1 MFVLSYPMA
10 RKNPEPHLNKE
21 RNLAESK
28 PVQKSFDYL
37 MKTIFACAAGTFII
51 AACASYPVVFGL
63 IAVVIVLI
71 TLLVLQRRRA
81 EELRDR
87 NRDLQRDLDRAR
99 RW

>member
-1 MFVLSYPMA
+1 M
-10 RKNPEPHLNKE
+10 
-21 RNLAESK
+21 AESK
-28 PVQKSFDYL
+28 PVQKFFDNL
-37 MKTIFACAAGTFII
+37 AKGIFALAAGVFII

-63 IAVVIVLI
+63 IAVVVVLI

-81 EELRDR
+81 EDLRAQ